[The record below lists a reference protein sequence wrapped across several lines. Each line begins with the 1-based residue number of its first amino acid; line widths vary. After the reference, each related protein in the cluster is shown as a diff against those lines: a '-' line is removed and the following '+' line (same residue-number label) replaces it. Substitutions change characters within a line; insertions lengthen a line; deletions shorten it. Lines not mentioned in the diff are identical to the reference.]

1 MTRVGAGYHM
11 KAPIKLRFKYI
22 SRKSLIHENQY
33 VRGNSQDCDQDQSNV
48 VIQLGLTS
56 KTCIVCHKVHY
67 SGLSI

>member
-1 MTRVGAGYHM
+1 M
-11 KAPIKLRFKYI
+11 
-22 SRKSLIHENQY
+22 IHENQY

-67 SGLSI
+67 SGLSIWEARIETRIIWYPMGRVTCEICKYP